1 MSDKSPEEIQ
11 TMWSESLLEHLY
23 LALKKNK
30 DDELLMEL
38 IGELRA
44 KDYDDDFLIK
54 KVTQK
59 VGDASAISRIKN
71 LLAGRTTG
79 GSVSAG
85 SAAVA
90 KPLSKADQARAN
102 AAAKRRGEQK
112 SGLVGK
118 IKGIFGGGD

>member
-1 MSDKSPEEIQ
+1 MSEKEEIQ

-30 DDELLMEL
+30 EDAMIMEL

-44 KDYDDDFLIK
+44 KEYDDDFLIK

-59 VGDASAISRIKN
+59 VGDATAVNRLKN
-71 LLAGRTTG
+71 LLAGKTTG
-79 GSVSAG
+79 GSSNSDNAE
-85 SAAVA
+85 

-112 SGLVGK
+112 QGLVGK
-118 IKGIFGGGD
+118 LKGIFGGD

>member
-1 MSDKSPEEIQ
+1 MSEKEEIQ

-30 DDELLMEL
+30 EDEMIMEL

-59 VGDASAISRIKN
+59 VGEATAITRLKN
-71 LLAGRTTG
+71 LLAGKTTG
-79 GSVSAG
+79 GSVSSG
-85 SAAVA
+85 SASE

-102 AAAKRRGEQK
+102 AAAKKRAQEK
-112 SGLVGK
+112 PGLVGK
-118 IKGIFGGGD
+118 IKGIFGGS

>member
-1 MSDKSPEEIQ
+1 MNDKKEVQ

-23 LALKKNK
+23 LALKKDK
-30 DDELLMEL
+30 DDAMIMEL
-38 IGELRA
+38 IEELRV

-59 VGDASAISRIKN
+59 VDNPAAVSRITN
-71 LLAGRTTG
+71 LLAGKTTG
-79 GSVSAG
+79 GSSANDAG
-85 SAAVA
+85 EE

-112 SGLVGK
+112 PGLVGK
-118 IKGIFGGGD
+118 LKGIFGGD